1 MELLS
6 RACFLLLA
14 TVVFHL
20 FSSAPVVESYGVV
33 LPDGSTLPRQW
44 CVAKPGVSDADLQG
58 QLDWACSQKEV
69 DCGPI
74 QPGAACAEPVTVRSR
89 ASFAMNAY
97 FQKHDSDPN
106 SCNFSGNAMVVS
118 EDPSKLNTFG
128 LVMENANISEELD
141 KERSVMREGFALL

>member
-1 MELLS
+1 MESLS
-6 RACFLLLA
+6 RVCFLLLA
-14 TVVFHL
+14 TIVFHL
-20 FSSAPVVESYGVV
+20 ISSTAVVESHGVV

-69 DCGPI
+69 DCRPI

-97 FQKHDSDPN
+97 FQKHDSEPN
-106 SCNFSGNAMVVS
+106 SCNFSGTAMVVN
-118 EDPSKLNTFG
+118 EDPSYGNCKY
-128 LVMENANISEELD
+128 
-141 KERSVMREGFALL
+141 